1 MTRSDWT
8 RSDVLLRVFAY
19 GSVVSTYVLIVIGG
33 YVTTSNSGLGCG
45 ESWPLCRG
53 AVFPA
58 LNNPE
63 VIIELTH
70 RLFNSVVGVF
80 ILGLAI
86 VTWTRYRTENN
97 IVLLSTTSLI
107 ALIAQVL
114 LGMVTVTTSLNP
126 IVSDAHLA
134 LGSAILAIVVANAV
148 MVRNLTMRQAEL
160 RGVTIDRLPI

>member
-1 MTRSDWT
+1 MTHNDRT
-8 RSDVLLRVFAY
+8 RNDALLRVFAY
-19 GSVVSTYVLIVIGG
+19 GSVVSTYILIVIGG

-45 ESWPLCRG
+45 ESWPLCQG
-53 AVFPA
+53 AVFPSVS
-58 LNNPE
+58 NPE
-63 VIIELTH
+63 VVIELTH

-86 VTWTRYRTENN
+86 VAWTRYKEAKNV
-97 IVLLSTTSLI
+97 VLLSTTSLV

-134 LGSAILAIVVANAV
+134 LASAILAIVVADAV
-148 MVRNLTMRQAEL
+148 MVRYLTIRRADLRQ
-160 RGVTIDRLPI
+160 

>member
-1 MTRSDWT
+1 MSIVMTHNDRT
-8 RSDVLLRVFAY
+8 RNDALLRVFAY
-19 GSVVSTYVLIVIGG
+19 GSVVSTYILIVIGG

-45 ESWPLCRG
+45 ESWPLCKG
-53 AVFPA
+53 AVLPS

-63 VIIELTH
+63 VVIELTH

-86 VTWTRYRTENN
+86 VAWTRYRKASN
-97 IVLLSTTSLI
+97 IVLLSTTGLV
-107 ALIAQVL
+107 ALVAQVV

-134 LGSAILAIVVANAV
+134 LASAILAIVVANAA
-148 MVRNLTMRQAEL
+148 MVRNLTL
-160 RGVTIDRLPI
+160 RAAQLH

>member
-1 MTRSDWT
+1 MSIVMTHNDRT
-8 RSDVLLRVFAY
+8 RNDALLRVFAY
-19 GSVVSTYVLIVIGG
+19 GSVVSTYILIVIGG

-45 ESWPLCRG
+45 ESWPLCKG
-53 AVFPA
+53 AVFPS

-63 VIIELTH
+63 VVIELTH

-86 VTWTRYRTENN
+86 VAWTRYRKASN
-97 IVLLSTTSLI
+97 IVLLSTTGLV
-107 ALIAQVL
+107 ALVAQVV

-134 LGSAILAIVVANAV
+134 LASAILAIVVANAV
-148 MVRNLTMRQAEL
+148 MVRNLTL
-160 RGVTIDRLPI
+160 RAAQLQ

>member
-1 MTRSDWT
+1 VLAVVNKLDW
-8 RSDVLLRVFAY
+8 RDNESLLRFFAY
-19 GSVVSTYVLIVIGG
+19 GSVISTYILIVIGG

-53 AVFPA
+53 AVFPS

-63 VIIELTH
+63 VVIELSH
-70 RLFNSVVGVF
+70 RLFNFVVGIF
-80 ILGLAI
+80 ILGMAI
-86 VTWTRYRTENN
+86 VAWTRYTKERT
-97 IVLLSTTSLI
+97 IVLLSTTSMV

-134 LGSAILAIVVANAV
+134 LASAILAIVVANAV
-148 MVRNLTMRQAEL
+148 IIRNLRLRPAEL
-160 RGVTIDRLPI
+160 RQ

>member
-1 MTRSDWT
+1 MTRKDWT
-8 RSDVLLRVFAY
+8 SNDFLLRVFAY
-19 GSVVSTYVLIVIGG
+19 GSVVSTYILIVIGG

-53 AVFPA
+53 AVFPS

-63 VIIELTH
+63 VVIELTH

-86 VTWTRYRTENN
+86 VAWTRYREAKNV
-97 IVLLSTTSLI
+97 VLLSTTSLFT
-107 ALIAQVL
+107 LFAQVF

-134 LGSAILAIVVANAV
+134 LASAILAIVVANAV
-148 MVRNLTMRQAEL
+148 MVRNLTMRLGEL
-160 RGVTIDRLPI
+160 RQ

>member
-1 MTRSDWT
+1 MAIKGWKRNDG
-8 RSDVLLRVFAY
+8 LLRVFAY
-19 GSVVSTYVLIVIGG
+19 GSVVSTYILIVIGG

-45 ESWPLCRG
+45 ESWPLCKG
-53 AVFPA
+53 AIFPS

-63 VIIELTH
+63 VVIELTH

-86 VTWTRYRTENN
+86 VAWTKYRTHSN
-97 IVLLSTTSLI
+97 IVILSTTSLV

-126 IVSDAHLA
+126 VVSDAHLA
-134 LGSAILAIVVANAV
+134 LASAILAIVVANAV
-148 MVRNLTMRQAEL
+148 MVRNLTLRPAEV
-160 RGVTIDRLPI
+160 RE

>member
-1 MTRSDWT
+1 MTVSKGWKRNDS
-8 RSDVLLRVFAY
+8 LLRIFAY
-19 GSVVSTYVLIVIGG
+19 GSVVSTYILIVIGG

-45 ESWPLCRG
+45 ESWPLCKG
-53 AVFPA
+53 AVFPS

-63 VIIELTH
+63 VVIELTH
-70 RLFNSVVGVF
+70 RLFNSVVGIF

-86 VTWTRYRTENN
+86 VAWTRYRKESSIIT
-97 IVLLSTTSLI
+97 LSTTSLV

-134 LGSAILAIVVANAV
+134 LASAILAVVVADAV
-148 MVRNLTMRQAEL
+148 MVRNLTMRPAEL
-160 RGVTIDRLPI
+160 RQ

>member
-1 MTRSDWT
+1 MVHKDWKNND
-8 RSDVLLRVFAY
+8 RLIRVFAY
-19 GSVVSTYVLIVIGG
+19 GSVVSTYILIVIGG

-45 ESWPLCRG
+45 ESWPLCKG
-53 AVFPA
+53 AVFPS

-63 VIIELTH
+63 VVIELTH

-86 VTWTRYRTENN
+86 VAWTRYRKASN
-97 IVLLSTTSLI
+97 IVLLSTTGLV
-107 ALIAQVL
+107 ALVAQVV

-134 LGSAILAIVVANAV
+134 LASAILAIVVANAV
-148 MVRNLTMRQAEL
+148 MVRNLTL
-160 RGVTIDRLPI
+160 RAAQLQ

>member
-1 MTRSDWT
+1 MTPNDW
-8 RSDVLLRVFAY
+8 RRNDALLRIFAY
-19 GSVVSTYVLIVIGG
+19 GSVISTYILIVIGG

-45 ESWPLCRG
+45 ESWPLCKG
-53 AVFPA
+53 AVFPS

-63 VIIELTH
+63 VVIELTH

-80 ILGLAI
+80 ILGMAI
-86 VTWTRYRTENN
+86 VAWTRYRRTSN
-97 IVLLSTTSLI
+97 IVLLSTTSLV

-134 LGSAILAIVVANAV
+134 LASAILAVVVANAI
-148 MVRNLTMRQAEL
+148 MVRNLTLRPAEL
-160 RGVTIDRLPI
+160 RQ

>member
-1 MTRSDWT
+1 MAIKGWKRNDG
-8 RSDVLLRVFAY
+8 LLRVFAY
-19 GSVVSTYVLIVIGG
+19 GSVVSTYILIVIGG

-45 ESWPLCRG
+45 ESWPLCKG
-53 AVFPA
+53 AVLPS

-63 VIIELTH
+63 VVIELTH

-86 VTWTRYRTENN
+86 VAWTKYRTERN
-97 IVLLSTTSLI
+97 IVLLSTTSLV

-134 LGSAILAIVVANAV
+134 LASAILAIVVANAV
-148 MVRNLTMRQAEL
+148 MVRNLTFKPAEL
-160 RGVTIDRLPI
+160 R